1 MQIETVLCP
10 IDFSTLSD
18 FELKLAVE
26 VCEAFSARL
35 VLHHNLAAAAPGLHK
50 AWEWEKVHHGMP
62 GEVTESEARQH
73 MKDILV
79 RIPSSVQA
87 EARISRG
94 PVGLVLLYLIK
105 EISADL
111 VLLGSHGWS
120 TEEHA
125 SLSERIIES
134 APCPVLTIQES
145 RSDTRPFRLHVPEG
159 EVASRVLVP
168 TDFSDSAATAVAYA
182 FELARRSPLQVHLL
196 HVRSLREMAIVPVD
210 HTGVAVSEQNPP
222 GRDVWGG
229 RLAATRQRL
238 GDLVPADLSKRVECH
253 AEVGTPGDR
262 IMAKANE
269 IDAEL
274 IVMGEHARGF
284 FRRYFTHD
292 TSRELLHRAKCPVWF
307 VPAKYGVDPVPGSGN
322 LRRDSA

>member
-26 VCEAFSARL
+26 VCEAFDARL

-50 AWEWEKVHHGMP
+50 AWEWEETHQGKP
-62 GEVTESEARQH
+62 EEITEPEAREH
-73 MKDILV
+73 MADILQ
-79 RIPSSVQA
+79 RIPSSVRA

-94 PVGLVLLYLIK
+94 PVGLVLLYLIE

-111 VLLGSHGWS
+111 VILGSHGWS
-120 TEEHA
+120 SEEHT

-134 APCPVLTIQES
+134 APCPVLTIQEG
-145 RSDTRPFRLHVPEG
+145 RGDRRAFRLHVAEG
-159 EVASRVLVP
+159 EAASRVLVP
-168 TDFSDSAATAVAYA
+168 TDFSDSAASAIAYA
-182 FELARRSPLQVHLL
+182 FALARCSPLQVHLL
-196 HVRSLREMAIVPVD
+196 HVQSPREIPIVPVD
-210 HTGVAVSEQNPP
+210 HTEATVSGEATVVAAQ
-222 GRDVWGG
+222 R
-229 RLAATRQRL
+229 RLRE
-238 GDLVPADLSKRVECH
+238 LVPSDLADRVDCH
-253 AEVGTPGDR
+253 VEVGSAGDG
-262 IMAKANE
+262 IMTEAVK

-292 TSRELLHRAKCPVWF
+292 TSRELLHRARCPVWF
-307 VPAKYGVDPVPGSGN
+307 VPAEYGNEAKS
-322 LRRDSA
+322 

>member
-26 VCEAFSARL
+26 VCETFDARL

-50 AWEWEKVHHGMP
+50 AWEWEETHQGRP
-62 GEVTESEARQH
+62 EEITEPEARQH
-73 MKDILV
+73 MDDILR
-79 RIPSSVQA
+79 RIPASVRA

-111 VLLGSHGWS
+111 VILGSHGWS
-120 TEEHA
+120 SEEHT
-125 SLSERIIES
+125 SLSERIIDS
-134 APCPVLTIQES
+134 APCPVLTVQEG
-145 RSDTRPFRLHVPEG
+145 RGDTKAFRLHDAEG
-159 EVASRVLVP
+159 EEITRLLVP
-168 TDFSDSAATAVAYA
+168 TDFSDSAASAVAYA

-196 HVRSLREMAIVPVD
+196 HVQSPREIPIVPVD
-210 HTGVAVSEQNPP
+210 HTEVATADTV
-222 GRDVWGG
+222 
-229 RLAATRQRL
+229 AATRRRL
-238 GDLVPADLSKRVECH
+238 GELVPSDLADRVECH
-253 AEVGTPGDR
+253 VEVGSPGDG
-262 IMAKANE
+262 IMAEAKKL
-269 IDAEL
+269 DAEL

-292 TSRELLHRAKCPVWF
+292 TSRELLHRARCPVWF
-307 VPAKYGVDPVPGSGN
+307 VPAEYSV
-322 LRRDSA
+322 